1 MHGELDQQ
9 KFPVTVTALR
19 IINYL
24 LIMKPG
30 YGTISLQQA
39 FINLTM
45 RLCFWSFSALA
56 LLSSIGNAY
65 CAPSDSSRTPDVLSH
80 DSDANLYPTSSYPDT
95 HMSSYRSI

>member
-45 RLCFWSFSALA
+45 RLWFWSFSALA
-56 LLSSIGNAY
+56 LLLSIGNVTV
-65 CAPSDSSRTPDVLSH
+65 PLRLLSDTRCTFP
-80 DSDANLYPTSSYPDT
+80 
-95 HMSSYRSI
+95 